1 MPGDNLSKIGQY
13 LGLAM
18 LLPISTAV
26 GYGIGYGLD
35 HLFHT
40 HFLAFVFLVLGIV
53 AGFVR
58 LIRELQQDADS
69 DGR

>member
-1 MPGDNLSKIGQY
+1 MADDNMSKIGQY

-40 HFLAFVFLVLGIV
+40 HFLAIVFLVIGIV

-58 LIRELQQDADS
+58 LIRELQHDTDS